1 MTVNTDVDE
10 LRSTLARYKLS
21 IPEESLL
28 QLCRY
33 SELLWDWNEKIN
45 LTRHTDLNSFVSR
58 DLLDTLQL
66 SEHIPKGAKV
76 MDVGS
81 GGGVPGIPLA
91 ILRPNLKVTL
101 AESVQKKA
109 KVLDSIVRRLGMKTK
124 VHAKRAESVLAKE
137 QFDVITVRA
146 VASLRKLVFWFQKVP
161 NSFGEMLLI
170 KGPRWVDEQEEAVEE
185 GLMNNVSITQLAA
198 YKTPGHDGESVVLSL
213 KFHVP
218 EQQPPTTPG

>member
-1 MTVNTDVDE
+1 MTVHTNVDE
-10 LRSTLARYKLS
+10 LRSALDRYKLS
-21 IPEESLL
+21 VPEESLQ

-33 SELLWDWNEKIN
+33 SELLWDWNAKIN
-45 LTRHTDLNSFVSR
+45 LTRHTDIESFVSR

-66 SEHIPKGAKV
+66 SQHIPKGVKV
-76 MDVGS
+76 LDVGS

-91 ILRPNLKVTL
+91 ILRPNLKVSM

-124 VHAKRAESVLAKE
+124 VHANRAESVLAKE
-137 QFDVITVRA
+137 KFDIITVRA

-161 NSFGEMLLI
+161 DSFGEMLLI
-170 KGPRWVDEQEEAVEE
+170 KGPRWIDEQEEAAEE
-185 GLMNNVSITQLAA
+185 GLLTNCSITQLDS
-198 YKTPGHDGESVVLSL
+198 YRTPGHDGESVILSL

-218 EQQPPTTPG
+218 G

>member
-1 MTVNTDVDE
+1 MTVHTNVDE
-10 LRSTLARYKLS
+10 LRSALDRHKLS
-21 IPEESLL
+21 VPEESLQ

-33 SELLWDWNEKIN
+33 SELLWDWNAKIN
-45 LTRHTDLNSFVSR
+45 LTRHTDIESFVSR

-66 SEHIPKGAKV
+66 SQHIPKGVK
-76 MDVGS
+76 MLDVGS

-91 ILRPNLKVTL
+91 ILRPNLKVSL

-124 VHAKRAESVLAKE
+124 VHANRAESVLAKE
-137 QFDVITVRA
+137 KFDIITVRA

-170 KGPRWVDEQEEAVEE
+170 KGPRWIDEQEEAAEE
-185 GLMNNVSITQLAA
+185 GLLTNCSITQVGS
-198 YKTPGHDGESVVLSL
+198 YRTPGHDGESVVLSL
-213 KFHVP
+213 KFNVP
-218 EQQPPTTPG
+218 E